1 MTYSLKI
8 SADVKCH
15 VLAQAVSFAAVRPF
29 RVNEPIPDLIH
40 TNVGVARHP
49 QKESEISCSQRPES
63 RGSTNLAKTA
73 TPGLPTLEEALLLE
87 PNFKTAAHED
97 KVIRNTALQ
106 ASGLGAA
113 RPHVLNH

>member
-97 KVIRNTALQ
+97 KVIRNTAL
-106 ASGLGAA
+106 
-113 RPHVLNH
+113 